1 MNSLFH
7 EYLKAFPALVVA
19 LVLGVAVAFLII
31 RFTRWVNARHPNS
44 VRTAALRRLRGPT
57 RSLVPLLLMLA
68 SLHYVK
74 VSVAAEVDIRHA
86 ISILLVGVVAWGLAR
101 LVEAVEDAILYYY
114 HIDAADNLKARRLQT
129 QVRVFRRIIVVVIA
143 LIAIAVALFS
153 FPSVRL
159 AGAGVLA
166 SAGIISI
173 IAGIASKPVASNVI
187 AGIQIAISQPIR
199 LDDVV
204 VIQGHW
210 GRVEEISLT
219 YVVVRVWDLRRL
231 VLPISYFISNPF
243 ENWTKTTAD
252 ILGIVHIELDYT
264 APVPAIREQFLSI
277 LASSPDWDGS
287 VARMQVTQL
296 GVSTMQLRFVMS
308 SPDSSR
314 SWNLECELREKMIL
328 FLQQQYPEV
337 LPRVRAEMVPSSL
350 GTSLTATDAQA
361 SEGGEDRSDPSM
373 SQLFNTSLMPTP
385 VANSQSSQAAAALDP
400 TMSQLFNA
408 STMGSS
414 PAQSAEPSGSGS
426 A

>member
-1 MNSLFH
+1 LSNLFH
-7 EYLKAFPALVVA
+7 QYIKALPTLLVALVVGIA
-19 LVLGVAVAFLII
+19 IAFVIFRL
-31 RFTRWVNARHPNS
+31 TRWINARHPNS
-44 VRTAALRRLRGPT
+44 VRTAALRRLRGPV
-57 RSLVPLLLMLA
+57 RALVPLLLMVA

-74 VSVAAEVDIRHA
+74 VSVSAAVDIRHA

-101 LVEAVEDAILYYY
+101 LAEAIEDAVLYYY
-114 HIDAADNLKARRLQT
+114 HIDAVDNLKARRLQT
-129 QVRVFRRIIVVVIA
+129 QIRVFRRIIVVVIA
-143 LIAIAVALFS
+143 LIALAVMLFS

-187 AGIQIAISQPIR
+187 AGIQIALSQPIR

-219 YVVVRVWDLRRL
+219 YVVVRVWDLRSL
-231 VLPISYFISNPF
+231 VLPISYFITNPF
-243 ENWTKTTAD
+243 ENWTKTTSD

-264 APVPAIREQFLSI
+264 APVAVIREQYLSI

-328 FLQQQYPEV
+328 FLQQKYPEV

-350 GTSLTATDAQA
+350 KMTATDPAA
-361 SEGGEDRSDPSM
+361 DELANVVDGLGDPGGSY
-373 SQLFNTSLMPTP
+373 LFNG
-385 VANSQSSQAAAALDP
+385 
-400 TMSQLFNA
+400 
-408 STMGSS
+408 STMARPPQRSS
-414 PAQSAEPSGSGS
+414 GRSKD
-426 A
+426 

>member
-1 MNSLFH
+1 MTDLLH
-7 EYLKAFPALVVA
+7 QYLKALPALLIA
-19 LVLGVAVAFLII
+19 LVLGIGIAFVIF
-31 RFTRWVNARHPNS
+31 RVTRWINAHHPNS
-44 VRTAALRRLRGPT
+44 VRTAALRRLRGPM

-74 VSVAAEVDIRHA
+74 ISVPAEVDIRHA
-86 ISILLVGVVAWGLAR
+86 ISILLVGAAAWGLAR
-101 LVEAVEDAILYYY
+101 LVEAIEDAVLYYY

-129 QVRVFRRIIVVVIA
+129 QIRVFRRIVVVVIG
-143 LIAIAVALFS
+143 LIAVAVVLFS

-187 AGIQIAISQPIR
+187 AGIQIALSQPIR

-210 GRVEEISLT
+210 GRIEEISLT
-219 YVVVRVWDLRRL
+219 YVVVRIWDMRRL
-231 VLPISYFISNPF
+231 VLPISYFITNPF

-252 ILGIVHIELDYT
+252 ILGIVHIEVDYT
-264 APVPAIREQFLSI
+264 APVAAIREQFLAI
-277 LASSPDWDGS
+277 VASSPDWDGN
-287 VARMQVTQL
+287 VARCQVTQL

-314 SWNLECELREKMIL
+314 SWNLECELREKLISY
-328 FLQQQYPEV
+328 LQQRFPET

-350 GTSLTATDAQA
+350 TNQSDGA
-361 SEGGEDRSDPSM
+361 SSSPVPPIVDPSA
-373 SQLFNTSLMPTP
+373 SQLFNPPTFPSSATSGGK
-385 VANSQSSQAAAALDP
+385 VRHR
-400 TMSQLFNA
+400 
-408 STMGSS
+408 
-414 PAQSAEPSGSGS
+414 
-426 A
+426 